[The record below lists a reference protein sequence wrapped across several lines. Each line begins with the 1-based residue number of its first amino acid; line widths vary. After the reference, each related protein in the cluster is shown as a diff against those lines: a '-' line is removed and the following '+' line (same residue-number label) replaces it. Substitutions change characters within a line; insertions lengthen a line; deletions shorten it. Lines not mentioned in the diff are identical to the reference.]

1 MRGRSFVAVIAV
13 GLALVFGELVPV
25 AVAAEDA
32 ATAGQPAAASPAA
45 IPQPNAALS
54 SSNAAASSPS
64 APSAPGAT
72 TPPQSTEAAPVAPA
86 DPVVAGIR
94 SKLGDAA
101 LRKGA
106 DAKDLATLE
115 AFYAARNG
123 PPVWITPMGLSAKGQ
138 AVVNE
143 IGKADDWGLSAAAF
157 ELPPKRYHQPIPH
170 AWVGDSD
177 L

>member
-64 APSAPGAT
+64 APSRAWRHHAAAKRRLPGGACRSCRRRH
-72 TPPQSTEAAPVAPA
+72 PQQAWRCRVAQ
-86 DPVVAGIR
+86 R
-94 SKLGDAA
+94 
-101 LRKGA
+101 RRRE
-106 DAKDLATLE
+106 DLATLE
-115 AFYAARNG
+115 ASTPRGTGAA
-123 PPVWITPMGLSAKGQ
+123 VWITPMGLSAKGQ

-143 IGKADDWGLSAAAF
+143 IGKADDLGLSAAAF

-170 AWVGDSD
+170 AWVGNSD